1 MKQSGTDNPKPI
13 RRILGIDPGSTVV
26 GFACIE
32 IVGARALSP
41 RDFRIVDAGVLR
53 APAKEEHAVRLGILH
68 NTLFN
73 LATELA
79 PDCCVMERAFS
90 GVNPF
95 TALRLGEARGAL
107 ISSLCRVGVALEEI
121 APAHAKKVIAGKG
134 NATKEQ
140 VAQVLATIW
149 KFERGALPFD
159 ATDALSLALAWALG
173 NGVHRPAPLK
183 PKKKNSESTL

>member
-1 MKQSGTDNPKPI
+1 MTKSVTENQKPI

-32 IVGARALSP
+32 ILGVRALSP

-68 NTLFN
+68 STLFN

-79 PDCCVMERAFS
+79 PDRCVMERAFS

-107 ISSLCRVGVALEEI
+107 ISSLCRAGVALEEI

-140 VAQVLATIW
+140 VAQVLAAIW
-149 KFERGALPFD
+149 KFDRGALPFD

-173 NGVHRPAPLK
+173 NGAQRSTPLK
-183 PKKKNSESTL
+183 QKTKQRDSTL